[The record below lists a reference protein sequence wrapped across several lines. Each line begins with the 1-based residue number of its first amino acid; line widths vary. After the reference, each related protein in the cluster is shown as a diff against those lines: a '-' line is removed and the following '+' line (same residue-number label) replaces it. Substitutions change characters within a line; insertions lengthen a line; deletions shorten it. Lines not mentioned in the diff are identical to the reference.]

1 MQKHADLVDRFR
13 INRNQLKM
21 IFIDKH

>member
-13 INRNQLKM
+13 INKNQLKM
-21 IFIDKH
+21 IFVDKH